1 MEVVGGGAVCAGAIL
16 TCQNN
21 CLGFCVCGAPVV
33 LHTLMILCPLSPLL
47 GIMVFIDYLCVTDP
61 GGRFFSFLTTCLAL
75 EFYRPTE

>member
-1 MEVVGGGAVCAGAIL
+1 MEVVGGQVCAGAIL

-47 GIMVFIDYLCVTDP
+47 GMMVFY
-61 GGRFFSFLTTCLAL
+61 
-75 EFYRPTE
+75 